1 MELPTIFVFTHDA
14 MGDGED
20 GPTHQPVEHLAS
32 LRAIPG
38 LVTLRPGDAN
48 EVVEAYRY
56 ITQLRHEP
64 AVLVLSRQPLPT
76 LDRNKYAPASGVTRG
91 AYVLADRSRGKPEVI
106 LIASGSELILAVD
119 AHEKLI
125 AEGIRSRVVS
135 MPSWDIF
142 EHQTQEYQDSVLPPD
157 VTARVAVE
165 QASTFGWERYVGRT
179 GRVIGMKTFG
189 ASAPLK
195 ELQKKFGFE
204 PEQVAS
210 AAKELVRR

>member
-1 MELPTIFVFTHDA
+1 

-20 GPTHQPVEHLAS
+20 GPTHQPVEQLAS

-56 ITQLRHEP
+56 IVQLRHEP
-64 AVLVLSRQPLPT
+64 AVLALSRQTLPT
-76 LDRNKYAPASGVTRG
+76 LDRTKYAPASGVARG
-91 AYVLADRSRGKPEVI
+91 AYVLGDAPGGNPEVI
-106 LIASGSELILAVD
+106 LIASGSEVSLAVE
-119 AHEKLI
+119 AHEQLL
-125 AEGIRSRVVS
+125 AEDIRSRVVS

-142 EHQTQEYQDSVLPPD
+142 DHQTQEYRDSVLPPK

-165 QASTFGWERYVGRT
+165 QASTFGWEHYVGTT
-179 GRVIGMKTFG
+179 GRIIGMKTFG

-195 ELQKKFGFE
+195 ELQRKFGFE
-204 PEQVAS
+204 PDHVAA
-210 AAKELVRR
+210 AAKELLGRR